1 MGQVFLARDLA
12 APERVVALKLLLP
25 EFLDATADFMRE
37 YVLQRRLRHPAVPRV
52 HDFGFGAHPMGEVPY
67 FVMDFVGGISLARAM
82 HGLDRLDRAWPWIL
96 ETLRAL
102 DHLHSLGYIHRDLK
116 PSNILVDMHGGRK
129 PAAHLIDYGIAI
141 PLDAEPEELFIGTP
155 EYSAPELMA
164 GDPFDVRQDLYSIGL
179 LLYEIISGHRPWPQE
194 DPTALWE
201 ARTYGRHPAIHR
213 PDCDPAL
220 LALIDDLL
228 APNPDDRPSSAAEV
242 IERFCDIVGLEP
254 VIETAEGFRQRLD
267 AHALSASA
275 DLERAAREWHSGLR
289 ADFDDSD
296 QRPAILVIDS
306 PVGLDGPRQLGELTD
321 RGAVGGARSV
331 RIRLDEGSSQPLAA
345 LEPALDLFRRLREQR
360 ANGRP
365 VVDLPGLAGAATM
378 MTRLHDATVISIDGL
393 QRCDGV
399 SLELLATVFTGAA
412 NPRLRVVATIDPD
425 EAPVAPRAFHALLSA
440 RFTHRVPARYIQRE
454 DLVAWLDEV
463 LGPGVVPPDRVDQ
476 LLARSERR
484 PDHLRSLLAEE
495 FGQGRIARVV
505 DGYVLR
511 PGFAL
516 PPEVRRPAGNHRA
529 DLLACAIHAFPE
541 EVVCRY
547 LQLAEQEVADLVGDG
562 VLVRHEGDL
571 LAVRATS
578 ASRERYRALSRER
591 RHQLH
596 RQLAQSIAAAPRYP
610 GQAAAC
616 AREWLRTAQ
625 PLQAAPWLVV
635 AANAAADHMDPV
647 AAEEHFSRAVNL
659 LDAHAVGVDESKL
672 VALRIQVTR
681 TAVRLGRMTGATERW
696 SDAAASLFELGAT
709 QGTVQIMKEGLD
721 ALLEV
726 EVERRDWPVLAR
738 HAEARRSLPGAS
750 DVDVEGPALH
760 GWAMAQ
766 IAWAHGRSDEAIQL
780 VERASDLVVSPQVGL
795 KLARLLAELM
805 VGTQRMTSAESALTS
820 YKALAARSGGLADKA
835 FASLIAAEHAREHG
849 DLVAALELLGRATAT
864 VGENLVRR
872 ISGRIELELAR
883 CHLVTGA
890 WSSALDHAER
900 AQALSARDGDSEA
913 ELCARIVEARIV
925 SMLGQPG
932 EAIDLLADVEEDLAA
947 GASCELRVALTYATL
962 EARLASV
969 NGPSCE
975 RLVGLA
981 RRLAVDATKH
991 RLRGW
996 AVRGWT
1002 LAARAALGAGD
1013 VVTAFDFVDGALE
1026 LSERWDAVGPPP
1038 HQLLY
1043 LLARTQLAG
1052 GDDVAAAESLLEA
1065 QQALEAASTG
1075 VPSQERSTWLL
1086 RPDHARI
1093 VAGDLAAPG
1102 PLSRPVATLLRRHAG
1117 LSVVREAR

>member
-67 FVMDFVGGISLARAM
+67 FVMDFVSGISLARAM
-82 HGLDRLDRAWPWIL
+82 HGLDRLERAWPWIL

-102 DHLHSLGYIHRDLK
+102 DHLHSLGYLHRDLK
-116 PSNILVDMHGGRK
+116 PSNILVDMHGDRK

-164 GDPFDVRQDLYSIGL
+164 GDPFDVRQDLYATGL
-179 LLYEIISGHRPWPQE
+179 LLYEIVSGHRPWPQE

-201 ARTYGRHPAIHR
+201 ARTYGRHPAIRH
-213 PDCDPAL
+213 PKCPPEL
-220 LALIDDLL
+220 LTLIDDLL

-242 IERFCDIVGLEP
+242 IERFCAIVGLEP

-267 AHALSASA
+267 AHTLSASA

-306 PVGLDGPRQLGELTD
+306 PAGLDGARQLAELTD

-331 RIRLDEGSSQPLAA
+331 RIRLDEGSSQPLGA
-345 LEPALDLFRRLREQR
+345 LERALDLFRRLREQR

-412 NPRLRVVATIDPD
+412 NPRLRVIATIDPD

-454 DLVAWLDEV
+454 DLVAWLDDV
-463 LGPGVVPPDRVDQ
+463 IGPGVVPPDRVDL

-484 PDHLRSLLAEE
+484 PDHLRALLAEE
-495 FGQGRIARVV
+495 FGQGRIARVS

-516 PPEVRRPAGNHRA
+516 PPEARRPAGNARA
-529 DLLACAIHAFPE
+529 DLLACLIHAFPE
-541 EVVCRY
+541 EVVSRY
-547 LQLAEQEVADLVGDG
+547 LQLAEPELADLVGEG

-571 LAVRATS
+571 LGVRPTAG
-578 ASRERYRALSRER
+578 SREHYRALSRAR

-616 AREWLRTAQ
+616 AREWLRTSQ

-635 AANAAADHMDPV
+635 AANTAADHMDAV

-659 LDAHAVGVDESKL
+659 LDAHSVGVDEAKL
-672 VALRIQVTR
+672 DALRIQVTR
-681 TAVRLGRMTGATERW
+681 TALRLGRMTGAIERW

-709 QGTVQIMKEGLD
+709 QGNVQIMKEGLD

-726 EVERRDWPVLAR
+726 EVERRDWPILAR
-738 HAEARRSLPGAS
+738 RAEARRSLPGAS
-750 DVDVEGPALH
+750 DIDVEGAALYA
-760 GWAMAQ
+760 WAMAQ
-766 IAWAHGRSDEAIQL
+766 IAWAEGRSDEAIQL
-780 VERASDLVVSPQVGL
+780 VEEATDLVVSPQVAL
-795 KLARLLAELM
+795 KLAQLLAELM
-805 VGTQRMTSAESALTS
+805 VGTQRMTSADA
-820 YKALAARSGGLADKA
+820 ALASYRALAERSGGLNDQAL
-835 FASLIAAEHAREHG
+835 ASLLAAEHAREHG
-849 DLVAALELLGRATAT
+849 DLVVALELLGRATAI
-864 VGENLVRR
+864 VDDNLVRR

-883 CHLVTGA
+883 CHLASGS
-890 WSSALDHAER
+890 WPSALDHAER
-900 AQALSARDGDSEA
+900 AQALAARDGDSEA
-913 ELCARIVEARIV
+913 AMSARVVEARAV
-925 SMLGQPG
+925 SLLGHPAD
-932 EAIDLLADVEEDLAA
+932 AIDLLADVEEDLPA
-947 GASCELRVALTYATL
+947 GASCQLRVAMGYAAL
-962 EARLASV
+962 EARLALAS
-969 NGPSCE
+969 GPSFE

-1002 LAARAALGAGD
+1002 LASRAALGAGD
-1013 VVTAFDFVDGALE
+1013 VATAFDFVDGALD
-1026 LSERWDAVGPPP
+1026 LSERWDAVGPPV

-1043 LLARTQLAG
+1043 LLARVQLVG
-1052 GDDVAAAESLLEA
+1052 GDAVAAEESLLDA
-1065 QQALEAASTG
+1065 QEALETASAR
-1075 VPSQERSTWLL
+1075 VPLQERTTWLL
-1086 RPDHARI
+1086 RPDNARI

-1102 PLSRPVATLLRRHAG
+1102 PLSRPVTSLRRGHPG
-1117 LSVVREAR
+1117 RSEVREAG